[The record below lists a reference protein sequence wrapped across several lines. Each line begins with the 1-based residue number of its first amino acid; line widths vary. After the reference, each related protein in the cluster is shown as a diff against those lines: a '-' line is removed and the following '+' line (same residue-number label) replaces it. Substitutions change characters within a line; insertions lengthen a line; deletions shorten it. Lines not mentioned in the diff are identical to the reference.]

1 MAPRR
6 ADFVPQAR
14 ETPRARPPYERVTNN
29 KDLPPMRI
37 PMFAALVAATIP
49 QVVTAQQTA
58 PSSPVPAPAPVSRT
72 GPLLTLDEAISLA
85 RHNNPVFLSQANDRR
100 TADASVRSAR
110 GALLPAADASFGT
123 RYQQGGQQVFN
134 GLSFSNSSDAIQSSY
149 GLSLNYRLGAATFV
163 TPKAAVANRNAVEA
177 DITGASEQLRAAVTQ
192 QYLSVL
198 QAQARAALEDTLVT
212 TAETQLALARA
223 KLEVG
228 SGTSLDIRRAE
239 VALGQAQVALLTAR
253 NNVEVEKLRLFQQ
266 LGVAQPE
273 GVVLTT
279 DFPVHPP
286 SFSLDSVLDLAR
298 RQNPALL
305 ALRSR
310 ERAAGLNVKVAQ
322 AAYTPTLNLS
332 TGWGGNSYEYTDSDF
347 LVNQARSGVLGQ
359 LAGCMS
365 QDSIRTRVGLPS
377 SNCETRY
384 QFTDAQAASI
394 RSQNNQFPFKFQR
407 SPLALSASLSI
418 PVFDN
423 FNREERVQRAAVER
437 DDATYNV
444 RAKELAMTAD
454 VTQAYLTLRTA
465 AQTVALQEQNA
476 QKAREELAFAEER
489 YKVGASTFL
498 DVVTSRGTYE
508 QALIDRVN
516 SVYDYHKAF
525 AALEN
530 AVGRPLR

>member
-1 MAPRR
+1 
-6 ADFVPQAR
+6 
-14 ETPRARPPYERVTNN
+14 
-29 KDLPPMRI
+29 MRI
-37 PMFAALVAATIP
+37 PLLAALTVVLLAPAALAQTP
-49 QVVTAQQTA
+49 TASPSRAEPPVVVTST
-58 PSSPVPAPAPVSRT
+58 S
-72 GPLLTLDEAISLA
+72 PLLTLDEAIVQA
-85 RHNNPVFLSQANDRR
+85 RRNNPVYLQQTTARR

-110 GALLPAADASFGT
+110 GALLPSADASFGT

-149 GLSLNYRLGAATFV
+149 GLNLNYRISSASFV
-163 TPKAAVANRNAVEA
+163 NPKAAVAQRDAVDA
-177 DITGASEQLRAAVTQ
+177 DITGAGEQLRATVTQ

-198 QAQARAALEDTLVT
+198 QAQARAALQDTLVN
-212 TAETQLALARA
+212 TAKNQLDLAQA

-239 VALGQAQVALLTAR
+239 VALGQAKVQLLIAQ

-266 LGVAQPE
+266 LGVGQPAN
-273 GVVLTT
+273 VALTT
-279 DFPVHPP
+279 DFPVNPP
-286 SFSLDSVLDLAR
+286 TFSLDSLLDLAR
-298 RQNPALL
+298 RQNPAVL

-310 ERAAGLNVKVAQ
+310 ERAAALNVKVAQ

-332 TGWGGNSYEYTDSDF
+332 TGWGGNSYQYTDAEY
-347 LVNQARSGVLGQ
+347 LVNQARGSALG
-359 LAGCMS
+359 AMAACFT
-365 QDSIRTRVGLPS
+365 QDSVRTRVGLPS
-377 SNCETRY
+377 TDCNTRY
-384 QFTDAQAASI
+384 AFTETQAQAI
-394 RSQNNQFPFKFQR
+394 RDRNSQFPFKFQR

-423 FNREERVQRAAVER
+423 FNREERVQRASVER
-437 DDATYNV
+437 ETANYNTK
-444 RAKELAMTAD
+444 AKELQMTAD
-454 VTQAYLTLRTA
+454 VTQAYLTLKTA

-476 QKAREELAFAEER
+476 TKAKEELQYAEER

-498 DVVTSRGTYE
+498 DVITSRGTYE

-516 SVYDYHKAF
+516 AVYDYHKAF